1 MFYSLTIDGTTSN
14 FPSFPALHG
23 FIERFGKAAMEPN
36 GTCTRFGRVVGTWAA
51 QTVTLTKSYA
61 PAAID
66 PESDYWERD
75 RAVQHVTRALRTHT
89 TMVNGLQRWATDLQG
104 NRSLRDLAAYFA
116 VTTGVN
122 RCGATYAPG
131 FAFTCTLPAGHANAA
146 EHHDTV
152 SDAPAT
158 LVWHDAPLWTDAL

>member
-14 FPSFPALHG
+14 FPSFPSLHG
-23 FIERFGKAAMEPN
+23 FVERFGKAAMQPN

-61 PAAID
+61 SGYDAA
-66 PESDYWERD
+66 EADYWHRVN
-75 RAVQHVTRALRTHT
+75 AVDAVARTLRVRT
-89 TMVNGLQRWATDLQG
+89 TMTNGDANGFAYDLQG
-104 NRSLRDLAAYFA
+104 NRDLDVLQEYF
-116 VTTGVN
+116 TETSEN

-131 FAFTCTLPAGHANAA
+131 FTFTCTLPAGHDNAA

-158 LVWHDAPLWTDAL
+158 LVWHSAPLWTDSL